1 MAFGYYFHPES
12 MSAEQYDR
20 VIQKLEAAGA
30 GSPPGRSYHSAF
42 EVGNSV
48 HVFDVWESEEQF
60 NEFGKTLMPILQ
72 AEGIDPGQPDV
83 SPIHN
88 VIVGR

>member
-1 MAFGYYFHPES
+1 
-12 MSAEQYDR
+12 MSAEKYDE
-20 VIQKLEAAGA
+20 VIRRLEEAGA
-30 GSPPGRSYHSAF
+30 GSPAGRSYHCSF
-42 EVGNSV
+42 QVGEGL

-72 AEGIDPGQPDV
+72 ELGVDPGQPDV
-83 SPIHN
+83 APVHN

>member
-1 MAFGYYFHPES
+1 MAVGYYLHPES

-20 VIQKLEAAGA
+20 VTRRLEDAGA

-42 EVGNSV
+42 QVGGGI
-48 HVFDVWESEEQF
+48 HVFDVWDSEEQF

-72 AEGIDPGQPDV
+72 EEGLDPGQPDV

>member
-1 MAFGYYFHPES
+1 MALGYYFHPES

-20 VIQKLEAAGA
+20 VTRRLEEAGA
-30 GSPPGRSYHSAF
+30 GSPSGRSYHCAF
-42 EVGNSV
+42 QVGAGL

-72 AEGIDPGQPDV
+72 EEGIDAGQPDV

-88 VIVGR
+88 VILGR